1 MRQSL
6 DLVHEEAPARPRRV
20 TDRSAIPLA
29 GVAIYVVTGIFYVFE
44 SGSAQPADLILMVTI
59 MAAVLVVW
67 RRYPSEPVLYF
78 ASASFLIWVLLV
90 NGVWYLGNGDPTF
103 MRKTLF
109 YFYNMAVFLFTVSL
123 CYHDFDRLKTVLYW
137 SLLAA
142 LLIQIAALSILP
154 SGDAARSIGTF
165 NNPNQL
171 GYWGLLVLAC
181 FGLIKERKPL
191 SLLDVG
197 LLAAAG
203 YVIIRSLSKA
213 ASISGALLIAMIIL
227 FCGWRRGSGLLLAAI
242 LVAGVVTEVTTG
254 GYLKVVERFTETE
267 AISDINQR
275 LGSIGES
282 TDDNIVGR
290 GYYRITDNLELMA
303 FGAGE
308 GDFARL
314 DRDGDPK
321 EFHSTPGNII
331 VSYGVVGV
339 GLFLFFLFIVFRRAP
354 LTNLALFAPLMLYGI
369 THNGIRGS
377 LLWFFLALVFGQS
390 FERNDGG
397 ERKRP

>member
-1 MRQSL
+1 MRHSL
-6 DLVHEEAPARPRRV
+6 DLMHEEAPTHSKRV
-20 TDRSAIPLA
+20 TNRSVIPLA
-29 GVAIYVVTGIFYVFE
+29 GVAVYIVTGIIYIFE
-44 SGSAQPADLILMVTI
+44 SGSPQPADFTLMVTI
-59 MAAVLVVW
+59 MISVLIVW

-90 NGVWYLGNGDPTF
+90 NGVWYLSNGDPTF
-103 MRKTLF
+103 IRKTAF
-109 YFYNMAVFLFTVSL
+109 YFYNMTVFLFTVSL
-123 CYHDFDRLKTVLYW
+123 CYHDFERLKTVLYW

-142 LLIQIAALSILP
+142 LLIQIVAILVLP
-154 SGDAARSIGTF
+154 SGGATRSIGTF

-181 FGLIKERKPL
+181 FGLIKDRKPL
-191 SLLDVG
+191 SLLDIGMLV
-197 LLAAAG
+197 AAG

-213 ASISGALLIAMIIL
+213 ASISGALLIAMIVL

-242 LVAGVVTEVTTG
+242 LVAGVVTEVATG
-254 GYLKVVERFTETE
+254 GYLGVVERFTKTE
-267 AISDINQR
+267 AISNINQR
-275 LGSIGES
+275 LSSIGEQS
-282 TDDNIVGR
+282 DDSIEGR

-314 DRDGDPK
+314 DRDGDAK

-339 GLFLFFLFIVFRRAP
+339 GLFLFFLFVVFRRAP
-354 LTNLALFAPLMLYGI
+354 LTSLALFAPLMLYGI

-377 LLWFFLALVFGQS
+377 LLWFFLALVYAQS
-390 FERNDGG
+390 FERNRGV
-397 ERKRP
+397 EREPS